1 MFDIR
6 PLVGPFRAA
15 LHIRLAVFLAA
26 FMFLYVVAR
35 VRALDNVTAEPAP
48 PLSSDDILP
57 LKRAHSHNDYEHR
70 RPLFDALARGFS
82 SVEADVWL
90 SRGKLLVAH
99 NFWQIGSSRTLA
111 SLYLEPLRKR
121 VASNHGAVYRGSRQ
135 RVQLL
140 IDVKSGAE
148 DTYRVIDE
156 QLARY
161 ASMLTS
167 FNRGVVRQ
175 GAVTAIISGNC
186 PRELMAAQRL
196 RFAACD
202 GRIEDLGSAASASLL
217 PLISDSWG
225 SVFDWQ
231 GDGPMPRAQR
241 ARLLSITRT
250 AHTRGQQVRF
260 WATPDTSQSRAQA
273 AVWTELVAA
282 GVDYINTD
290 TLDALR
296 GFLLRNDL
304 SRAIATPWLVTP
316 AVSAR

>member
-6 PLVGPFRAA
+6 PLVGPLRAA

-26 FMFLYVVAR
+26 VVLMYVVGR
-35 VRALDNVTAEPAP
+35 VRALDDLRADPSVVF
-48 PLSSDDILP
+48 SSDHVLP
-57 LKRAHSHNDYEHR
+57 LQRAHSHNDYEHR
-70 RPLFDALARGFS
+70 RPLFDALAHGFS

-90 SRGKLLVAH
+90 SRGQLLVAH
-99 NFWQIGSSRTLA
+99 SYWQTAPSRTLA

-121 VASNHGAVYRGSRQ
+121 VQSNHGAVYRGSRQ

-140 IDVKSGAE
+140 IDVKSDSE
-148 DTYRVIDE
+148 DTYRAIDQ

-161 ASMLTS
+161 AGMLTT
-167 FNRGVVRQ
+167 FNRGEVRH

-186 PRELMAAQRL
+186 PRALMAAQSR

-217 PLISDSWG
+217 PLISDRWS

-231 GDGPMPRAQR
+231 GAGAMPRAQR

-260 WATPDTSQSRAQA
+260 WSTPDASQSRAQA
-273 AVWTELVAA
+273 AVWAELVAA

-304 SRAIATPWLVTP
+304 SRALTTPSLVTP
-316 AVSAR
+316 ASTAR

>member
-26 FMFLYVVAR
+26 FLFLYVAAR
-35 VRALDNVTAEPAP
+35 VRALDNAPVEPAAP
-48 PLSSDDILP
+48 RLSDDILP
-57 LKRAHSHNDYEHR
+57 LQRAHSHNDYEHR

-82 SVEADVWL
+82 SIEADVWL

-99 NFWQIGSSRTLA
+99 NFWQSTPSRTLT
-111 SLYLEPLRKR
+111 SLYLEPLSKR
-121 VASNHGAVYRGSRQ
+121 VQRNHGAVYRGSRQ

-140 IDVKSGAE
+140 IDVKSDSE
-148 DTYRVIDE
+148 ETYRAIHE

-167 FNRGVVRQ
+167 FNRGEVRP

-186 PRELMAAQRL
+186 PRALMAAQSQ

-202 GRIEDLGSAASASLL
+202 GRIEDLGGEASASLL
-217 PLISDSWG
+217 PLISDSWS

-231 GDGPMPRAQR
+231 GVGAMPKAQR
-241 ARLLSITRT
+241 AKLLSITRT
-250 AHTRGQQVRF
+250 AHTRGQRVRF
-260 WATPDTSQSRAQA
+260 WSTPDASQSRAQA

-304 SRAIATPWLVTP
+304 SRELVTP
-316 AVSAR
+316 

>member
-6 PLVGPFRAA
+6 PLVGPLRAA

-26 FMFLYVVAR
+26 LALMYVVGS
-35 VRALDNVTAEPAP
+35 VRALDDTHEEPSVA
-48 PLSSDDILP
+48 SSADVLP
-57 LKRAHSHNDYEHR
+57 LHRAHSHNDYEHR
-70 RPLFDALARGFS
+70 HPLFDALARGFS

-99 NFWQIGSSRTLA
+99 NYWQTAPSRTLA

-121 VASNHGAVYRGSRQ
+121 VESNQGDVYRGSRQ

-140 IDVKSGAE
+140 IDVKSDSE
-148 DTYRVIDE
+148 DTYRAIE
-156 QLARY
+156 TQLARY

-167 FNRGVVRQ
+167 FSRGEVRH

-186 PRELMAAQRL
+186 PRSLMASQTR

-202 GRIEDLGSAASASLL
+202 GRIEDLRDAAASASLV

-231 GDGPMPRAQR
+231 GVGAMPKAQR
-241 ARLLSITRT
+241 AKLLDITRT

-260 WATPDTSQSRAQA
+260 WSTPDASRSREQA
-273 AVWTELVAA
+273 AVWSELLTA

-290 TLDALR
+290 SLDVLR
-296 GFLLRNDL
+296 GFLLRNEL

-316 AVSAR
+316 ELSAR